1 MKIRITGTIL
11 TTAAMI
17 LLTAAVPGVSA
28 QERPERDKTTATGQM
43 RESGRETGRAGKSL
57 GHNMRHGRVV
67 RGGKHFGQHM
77 GRAGKHVGRG
87 AKRAVTHAVTP

>member
-17 LLTAAVPGVSA
+17 LFTAAVPGVSA
-28 QERPERDKTTATGQM
+28 QERQERDKTTATGQM

-57 GHNMRHGRVV
+57 GHNMKHGRVV

-87 AKRAVTHAVTP
+87 TKRAVTHAVTP